1 MQPRERQQLWMM
13 WPEARLRGS
22 VDPKIPDGYF
32 IRTYQTD
39 DDQAFFALMALMDF
53 DPWTP
58 EKLDYNISRILPGGW
73 FFAVATESSR
83 LVATAMCLHNY
94 SGQSPF
100 TGDLG
105 WLACHPAHRGKGL
118 GYSLSACVTN
128 RFRNAGY
135 SRIQLHTEYYRL
147 PAIKTYLKLGFV
159 PVMYGQEI
167 YTLWGEVCQKLNW
180 PYTPQE
186 WPNNVTGGTTSKDE
200 RLF

>member
-39 DDQAFFALMALMDF
+39 DDRSFVGLMALMDF

-118 GYSLSACVTN
+118 GYS
-128 RFRNAGY
+128 
-135 SRIQLHTEYYRL
+135 
-147 PAIKTYLKLGFV
+147 
-159 PVMYGQEI
+159 
-167 YTLWGEVCQKLNW
+167 
-180 PYTPQE
+180 
-186 WPNNVTGGTTSKDE
+186 
-200 RLF
+200 